1 MNVLQ
6 VENLIRS
13 YRKSVI
19 KESEEDV
26 KVLKGISFQVTE
38 GEFVGIMG
46 KSGCGKT
53 TLLKTLGMIDK
64 PTDGT
69 IKFMGEDTSELYGDK
84 LADIRNSKIG
94 FIFQDFYLMDSLS
107 VEENIMLP
115 MIISKQ
121 NISKMIVEAKKYAEQ
136 FQIEHLLKKNPYEL
150 SGGEKQRV
158 AICRA
163 LINNPDLKNLVRSYN
178 TATFRDSKNNV
189 NVLKGISFQ
198 VAEGEF
204 VGIMG
209 KSGCGKTTLL
219 KTLGMIDKP
228 TDGTIKFMGE
238 DTSELYGDKLADIRN
253 SKIGFI
259 FQDFYLMDSLS
270 VEENIMLPMIISK
283 QNINKMIAE
292 AKKYAEQFQIEHLLK
307 KNPYELSGGEK
318 QRVAI
323 CRALINNPDLILA
336 DEPTGNLDSK
346 SGKIVIDALNKIS
359 SEYKKT
365 IVMVTH
371 DPQMA
376 SYCSRLIL
384 LKDGV
389 ILEDLKNS
397 GDQET
402 FYQEIL
408 GKMKEL

>member
-1 MNVLQ
+1 MRTNVLE
-6 VENLIRS
+6 VENLIRN

-121 NISKMIVEAKKYAEQ
+121 NI
-136 FQIEHLLKKNPYEL
+136 
-150 SGGEKQRV
+150 
-158 AICRA
+158 
-163 LINNPDLKNLVRSYN
+163 
-178 TATFRDSKNNV
+178 
-189 NVLKGISFQ
+189 
-198 VAEGEF
+198 
-204 VGIMG
+204 
-209 KSGCGKTTLL
+209 
-219 KTLGMIDKP
+219 
-228 TDGTIKFMGE
+228 
-238 DTSELYGDKLADIRN
+238 
-253 SKIGFI
+253 
-259 FQDFYLMDSLS
+259 
-270 VEENIMLPMIISK
+270 
-283 QNINKMIAE
+283 NKMIAE

-307 KNPYELSGGEK
+307 KKPPMNYPVVK
-318 QRVAI
+318 TQRVAI

-359 SEYKKT
+359 AEYKKT

-397 GDQET
+397 GNQDA